1 MITKPDSII
10 AVKNVLASSEWY
22 QSVFGCKSLHGG
34 NLFDVLVS
42 DNNEV
47 LLCLHKWGE
56 DNHPTMNDQSI
67 TAGNGLII
75 YFRTEDMTKIR
86 ENVDK
91 MSIPIEEEIHYNPNS
106 MQNEFSIRDLDG
118 YYITISEYHKYEG

>member
-10 AVKNVLASSEWY
+10 AVKDVLASSKWY
-22 QSVFGCKSLHGG
+22 QSVFGCKSLHSG
-34 NLFDVLVS
+34 NLFDVLVD

-56 DNHPTMNDQSI
+56 DNHPTMKDQSI
-67 TAGNGLII
+67 TPGNGLII
-75 YFRTEDMTKIR
+75 YFRTDDMTKIR

-91 MSIPIEEEIHYNPNS
+91 KSIPIEEEIHYNPNS
-106 MQNEFSIRDLDG
+106 MHKEFSIRDLDG
-118 YYITISEYHKYEG
+118 YYLTITEYHKYEG